1 MMSTS
6 ADEPGAS
13 FLQEVRE
20 ILFKDLRLELRRRY
34 EIYSIAI
41 FALLANLSFGFA
53 LGIANPN
60 VLEFVPA
67 TLWTSI
73 LFVNMLGLTT
83 VFIREMDKGSIDGLR
98 LAPITP
104 QAILL
109 GKTAYT
115 FTLLGLGS
123 IFIVPSSMIILNY
136 SFQSD
141 PLLVVSVLGLG
152 ILNLAVIGA
161 IVSALAMYSESKAL
175 IIPALSLPLVPGTLI
190 PSILATG
197 KLVAGVTIDGLL
209 PEIQFNLSFL
219 LLMIA
224 VLWVTFEYVLND

>member
-1 MMSTS
+1 MSTS

-20 ILFKDLRLELRRRY
+20 ILFKDLHLELRRRY

-67 TLWTSI
+67 ILWTSI

-115 FTLLGLGS
+115 FTLLALGS

-141 PLLVVSVLGLG
+141 PLLVISVLGLG
-152 ILNLAVIGA
+152 VLNLAVIGA

-224 VLWVTFEYVLND
+224 VLWVTFEYVLYD